1 MRRKNKTCM
10 KKKVMNMAMAAAVL
24 LSSATVMQ
32 NVRAAA
38 SQDKVMTK
46 MADGTFVVNTTS
58 LAKDVKGYKGTTPLN
73 IHIKNGKVVKVE
85 ALGNMETPKYFAIVK
100 TKIMTK
106 WDGQTISKA
115 RKMEVDTKTGATYSS
130 KSVVENVRRGLDY
143 YNAHK

>member
-1 MRRKNKTCM
+1 M

>member
-1 MRRKNKTCM
+1 
-10 KKKVMNMAMAAAVL
+10 MNMAMAAAVL